1 MTTLV
6 IMQKAAE
13 YLKFPDK
20 RAIILRLLYGSE
32 GKAGLEALARVIG
45 FDSSGLFMEWVRT
58 DFLNRNRSS
67 RRRRYKN
74 MSPPLPPVAV
84 EISSVDILGIFEE
97 SAVVGGGNVRTGK
110 QGGRRSISNGR
121 AWDALRGGGK

>member
-1 MTTLV
+1 
-6 IMQKAAE
+6 
-13 YLKFPDK
+13 
-20 RAIILRLLYGSE
+20 
-32 GKAGLEALARVIG
+32 
-45 FDSSGLFMEWVRT
+45 
-58 DFLNRNRSS
+58 
-67 RRRRYKN
+67 